1 MNDADLNVVG
11 AVGLC
16 GIGPVQGSGA
26 GGDAFYIEIR
36 AVEAVEGG
44 NELRQGASAGWSCV
58 NVHNGRIPSQSQIA
72 RRTVWAAGLQSKHGA
87 GGVGVD
93 GAAQTIDPRLRNSP

>member
-1 MNDADLNVVG
+1 M
-11 AVGLC
+11 
-16 GIGPVQGSGA
+16 
-26 GGDAFYIEIR
+26 EIR

-44 NELRQGASAGWSCV
+44 NELRQGSSAGRGRV
-58 NVHNGRIPSQSQIA
+58 NLHNGRIPSQSQIA

>member
-36 AVEAVEGG
+36 AVEPMERS
-44 NELRQGASAGWSCV
+44 NELRQGSSAGPANYFSAVW
-58 NVHNGRIPSQSQIA
+58 NGRVQS
-72 RRTVWAAGLQSKHGA
+72 
-87 GGVGVD
+87 
-93 GAAQTIDPRLRNSP
+93 